1 MLWSSVLTQLPVM
14 IAVDGWNAL
23 YWRTGYHEWL
33 NNKHRRRVDAADVR
47 LVAAL
52 RRLMEGPPPP
62 PPDEGVAPCV
72 RLLAAM
78 SRGSS
83 ISESLH
89 VPRPLGSVGEVGLV
103 GGAQYCMVQQHS
115 RVAHT

>member
-1 MLWSSVLTQLPVM
+1 M
-14 IAVDGWNAL
+14 IAVDDWNAL
-23 YWRTGYHEWL
+23 YWRTAYHEWL

-78 SRGSS
+78 WVSPVLRSTACCS
-83 ISESLH
+83 CT
-89 VPRPLGSVGEVGLV
+89 V
-103 GGAQYCMVQQHS
+103 CC
-115 RVAHT
+115 